1 MIKVFYQPRKSGKTK
16 KMIEMSN
23 KLNQTIIVNNRTMA
37 NLIAAQAEDMGLIIH
52 RPIAVMDYI
61 NLINADGFNHRK
73 LESVLIDEAQ
83 MVLSTLLKSRITAMT
98 ITEWND
104 YEVGEGVEY
113 DALDELNDVKNS
125 LAEEVTLLKQL
136 LTLKDNEIDRLN
148 KTVDRLAS
156 KE

>member
-1 MIKVFYQPRKSGKTK
+1 MTEVFYQPRRSGKTT

-23 KLNQTIIVNNRTMA
+23 KLNQTIIVNNRTTA
-37 NLIAAQAEDMGLIIH
+37 NLIAAQAEDMGLIIPH
-52 RPIAVMDYI
+52 PRDVMDYI
-61 NLINADGFNHRK
+61 RSTDGFNYLD
-73 LESVLIDEAQ
+73 LEPVLIDEAQ
-83 MVLSTLLKSRITAMT
+83 SVLSKLLKTKVTAMT
-98 ITEWND
+98 ITDWND
-104 YEVGEGVEY
+104 YETVEVVEY
-113 DALDELNDVKNS
+113 DALDELNDVKNN

>member
-1 MIKVFYQPRKSGKTK
+1 MIEVFYQQRKNGKTT

-23 KLNQTIIVNNRTMA
+23 KLNQTIIVNNRTTA
-37 NLIAAQAEDMGLIIH
+37 NLIAAQAEDMGLIIPH
-52 RPIAVMDYI
+52 PRGVMDYI
-61 NLINADGFNHRK
+61 SLTSKDGFNSRD
-73 LESVLIDEAQ
+73 LEPVLIDEAQ
-83 MVLSTLLKSRITAMT
+83 HVLRELLKAKITAMT
-98 ITEWND
+98 ITDWSD
-104 YEVGEGVEY
+104 YDV
-113 DALDELNDVKNS
+113 LDDLNDVKNS

>member
-1 MIKVFYQPRKSGKTK
+1 MIKVFYQPRRSGKTT

-23 KLNQTIIVNNRTMA
+23 KLNQTIIVNNQTTA
-37 NLIAAQAEDMGLIIH
+37 NLIAAQAEDMGLIIPH
-52 RPIAVMDYI
+52 PIGVMDYVS
-61 NLINADGFNHRK
+61 LTSKDGFNSRD
-73 LESVLIDEAQ
+73 LEPVLIDEAQ
-83 MVLSTLLKSRITAMT
+83 HVLRELLKSKVTAMT
-98 ITEWND
+98 ITDWSD
-104 YEVGEGVEY
+104 YDV
-113 DALDELNDVKNS
+113 LDDLNDVKNS